1 MWEIIEYKTCVYGVH
16 LYRLFLLLILD
27 DTLHCILMWNKVIRV
42 TYFYYFK
49 LLSEI
54 VVICTW

>member
-16 LYRLFLLLILD
+16 LYRLFLLLIL
-27 DTLHCILMWNKVIRV
+27 HCILMWNKVIRV
-42 TYFYYFK
+42 TYCYYFK